1 MAIRLRR
8 RLATGETRPWT
19 LTEIVQ
25 GKPLEHPSH
34 PLFVHFPVAFYIAT
48 LALDVLS
55 KVGHFPSAPLA
66 TTWLLL
72 GAFAGSLAAITT
84 GLVDRATT
92 RPGSKVRKKVNQHAY
107 LQLVTAALFVA
118 NFAIR
123 WSDRHLAEAK
133 PLWLILDVI
142 GVATLVL
149 GQYLGGIL
157 VYKIGFRVGESAP
170 ASSRDDEGPSA

>member
-8 RLATGETRPWT
+8 RLPTGETRPWT
-19 LTEIVQ
+19 LTEVVQ

-34 PLFVHFPVAFYIAT
+34 PMFVHFPVAFYIAT

-55 KVGHFPSAPLA
+55 KLGRFPSAPVA

-72 GAFAGSLAAITT
+72 GAFGATLVAVTT

-92 RPGSKVRKKVNQHAY
+92 RPGTKVRKRVNLHMY
-107 LQLVTAALFVA
+107 LQLVTAVLFVV

-133 PLWLILDVI
+133 PLWLILDVV
-142 GVATLVL
+142 GVATLVV

-157 VYKIGFRVGESAP
+157 VYVIGLRVGES
-170 ASSRDDEGPSA
+170 GPGSAADSGP

>member
-8 RLATGETRPWT
+8 RLPTGETRPWT

-34 PLFVHFPVAFYIAT
+34 PMFVHFPVAFYVAT
-48 LALDVLS
+48 LGLDILS
-55 KVGHFPSAPLA
+55 KVGRFPSAPLA

-72 GAFAGSLAAITT
+72 GAFAASLVAVTT

-92 RPGSKVRKKVNQHAY
+92 RRGSRVRKKVNQHMY
-107 LQLVTAALFVA
+107 LQLVTAGLFVV
-118 NFAIR
+118 NFAVR

-133 PLWLILDVI
+133 PLWLVLDVV
-142 GVATLVL
+142 GVATLLL
-149 GQYLGGIL
+149 GQYLGGLL
-157 VYKIGFRVGESAP
+157 VYQIGFRVGETAAEPSQP
-170 ASSRDDEGPSA
+170 GP

>member
-8 RLATGETRPWT
+8 RLQTGETRPWT
-19 LTEIVQ
+19 LKEIVQ

-34 PLFVHFPVAFYIAT
+34 PMFVHFPVAFYVAT
-48 LALDVLS
+48 LALDILS
-55 KVGHFPSAPLA
+55 RVGSFPAAPLA

-72 GAFAGSLAAITT
+72 GAFAASLIAVTT

-92 RPGSKVRKKVNQHAY
+92 RPGSNVRKTVNQHAI
-107 LQLVTAALFVA
+107 LQLITAGLFVV

-133 PLWLILDVI
+133 PLWIVLDVI
-142 GVATLVL
+142 GVATLLV

-157 VYKIGFRVGESAP
+157 VYRIGLRVGESGP
-170 ASSRDDEGPSA
+170 GSPSSEP

>member
-8 RLATGETRPWT
+8 RLPTGETRPWT

-34 PLFVHFPVAFYIAT
+34 PMFVHFPVAFYIAT

-55 KVGHFPSAPLA
+55 KVGRFPSAPVA

-72 GAFAGSLAAITT
+72 GAFAASLVAVTT

-92 RPGSKVRKKVNQHAY
+92 RPGSNVRKRVNQHMY
-107 LQLVTAALFVA
+107 LQFVTAGLFVV

-142 GVATLVL
+142 GVATLVV

-157 VYKIGFRVGESAP
+157 VYVVGLRVGESGP
-170 ASSRDDEGPSA
+170 ATSRVEEPENP

>member
-8 RLATGETRPWT
+8 HLPTGETRPWT
-19 LTEIVQ
+19 LTEVVQ

-34 PLFVHFPVAFYIAT
+34 PMFVHFPVAFYIAT

-55 KVGHFPSAPLA
+55 KAGTFPSAPLA

-72 GAFAGSLAAITT
+72 GAFGATLVAVTT

-92 RPGSKVRKKVNQHAY
+92 RPGSRVRKKVNLHMY
-107 LQLVTAALFVA
+107 LQLVTAVLFVV

-133 PLWLILDVI
+133 PLWLVLDVI
-142 GVATLVL
+142 GVATLLV
-149 GQYLGGIL
+149 GQYLGGVL
-157 VYKIGFRVGESAP
+157 VYNVGLRVGETA
-170 ASSRDDEGPSA
+170 ASPPDREA